1 VENHST
7 ESKSYCV
14 HIGNRDWLNLNNIQ
28 VPDDIDSKMAKEE
41 ERGNI
46 TILCA
51 IDGLISIKTS
61 DVVFTD
67 VL

>member
-1 VENHST
+1 VENHCA

-28 VPDDIDSKMAKEE
+28 VPDDIDTKMAKEE

-51 IDGLISIKTS
+51 IDGSISIKTS

-67 VL
+67 DL